1 MAFLVFFLFHG
12 CPFLGGA
19 LFWGALFGGTSFEGG
34 PLFSEVRFFCGVEA
48 AAKPSRQLKQMP
60 SIRIWEGTSEF
71 RKLPAKDVTL
81 TPFLPSSEACSE
93 SPGVPTDGALCP
105 GGPGVPT
112 GSALCPGG
120 PDVPTDGALCSWD
133 SGVPMG
139 GSDSGVPAVIVC
151 PGGSYF
157 WLDEQTEGADVASWL
172 CENGIAAF
180 VLRYRTAGV
189 FRFCTGMGSV
199 KHPDMLN
206 DLQRAIA
213 FLRQNSARFGIDPN
227 MLGVMGFSAGGH
239 LVMSAAE
246 FYDRG
251 TLRGSEVGADVVA
264 ADVCS
269 SGGSSCGGASSRSVS
284 LRPDFVAPI
293 YPVVSMSDPCTHA
306 RSRRALLGEGRKND
320 RALRDSLSLEKHVR
334 DDCPPVF
341 LLNCVDDDVVDYH
354 NSELLDSALTAHRV
368 PHLYTQYAVGGHGFG
383 ATKSKQGPQTSLWQD
398 LFINWFRKL

>member
-1 MAFLVFFLFHG
+1 MRRKWTYCDLRVFPVVILLLSG
-12 CPFLGGA
+12 CSFFVGA
-19 LFWGALFGGTSFEGG
+19 L
-34 PLFSEVRFFCGVEA
+34 FFCGVEA
-48 AAKPSRQLKQMP
+48 VAKPSRQLKQMP

-71 RKLPAKDVTL
+71 RKVPAKDVTL
-81 TPFLPSSEACSE
+81 TPFLPSSVACSE
-93 SPGVPTDGALCP
+93 DPGVPP
-105 GGPGVPT
+105 ESRS
-112 GSALCPGG
+112 SAAGEG
-120 PDVPTDGALCSWD
+120 I
-133 SGVPMG
+133 
-139 GSDSGVPAVIVC
+139 GVPAVIVC

-213 FLRQNSARFGIDPN
+213 FLRQNAAMFGIDPD

-251 TLRGSEVGADVVA
+251 TLPSSEVGGDVVA

-269 SGGSSCGGASSRSVS
+269 SGGSSHGSASSRGVS

-293 YPVVSMSDPCTHA
+293 YPVVSMSASCTHA

-354 NSELLDSALTAHRV
+354 NSELLDSALTAHQV

-398 LFINWFRKL
+398 LFIDWFRKL